1 MNKYILPIVA
11 VLLCMAACQ
20 KEEGRILTLEV
31 ENYAD
36 DGKMHL
42 DGDNYAVWDDGDTV
56 HLNNVSHI
64 VTLTGSSATIS
75 GVTESGPY
83 YAIYPDSWASNNNT
97 ITYPEVQKYRTND
110 GGFQILGAPMAA
122 LCGEGDNTLQFH
134 NVGSILKVA
143 VDNQTGSAMTVRRI
157 EVTSDDAPI
166 SGTTTVN
173 YSDFSVSAPTTGSN
187 TVTLDI
193 KEGVTIANNSSDIF
207 YIALPPVSAKL
218 TIKVYDDYYSYTKT
232 QTSAHQLVKNHGY
245 TALFSTDAAT
255 AVQYAPKPN
264 EIWYTT
270 ANNSPITPKS
280 MSPTNNEYN
289 STLGCCVMTFAD
301 TITTIPNRAFVNGQD
316 NLLTVTLPASVKT
329 IKNATLTASPFYGCN
344 ELTTV
349 IMPGVTSIGNSA
361 FYKCEN
367 LSSVDMPS
375 VTSIGKSAFGF
386 CDALTSVD
394 MPNVETIGESA
405 FEYCEAL
412 TSVDMPN
419 VETIG
424 ESAFLECVNLS
435 SVTMPHVVTIGSDA
449 FYHAA
454 LTAIT
459 FPISLTS
466 IGDNAFFWCEHLNTI
481 HYDGTTSQ
489 WGAISKGSDWHYSV
503 LATTVICSDGS
514 ANLD

>member
-11 VLLCMAACQ
+11 ALLCMAACQ

-173 YSDFSVSAPTTGSN
+173 YSDFSASAPTTGSN

-232 QTSAHQLVKNHGY
+232 QTSAHQLEKNHGY

-270 ANNSPITPKS
+270 ANNNPITPTN

-301 TITTIPNRAFVNGQD
+301 TITEIPNKAFLNGKS

-329 IKNATLTASPFYGCN
+329 IADASPTTRSPFNSCKK
-344 ELTTV
+344 LTTV
-349 IMPGVTSIGNSA
+349 IMPGVTTIGNGAFEYCAALTSVNMPSVTTIGNSA
-361 FYKCEN
+361 FDECEN

-375 VTSIGKSAFGF
+375 V
-386 CDALTSVD
+386 
-394 MPNVETIGESA
+394 ETIGESA
-405 FEYCEAL
+405 F
-412 TSVDMPN
+412 SD
-419 VETIG
+419 
-424 ESAFLECVNLS
+424 CVNLS
-435 SVTMPHVVTIGSDA
+435 SVTMPHVVTIGSNA
-449 FYHAA
+449 FDGDA

-466 IGDNAFFWCEHLNTI
+466 IGDFAFNWCEHLNTI

-489 WGAISKGSDWHYSV
+489 WGAISKGSYWHEV
-503 LATTVICSDGS
+503 VPATTVICSDGS